1 MSELK
6 TLLSLIDSFSKL
18 PGIGTK
24 SAERMAYAVLEMK
37 KDDIDQFAKALID
50 SKNNIHKC
58 KICGLYSEEEVCP
71 ICQDKTLDHSTC
83 IVLAYPKDILPFEK
97 MNSFKG
103 VYHCLGGLIS
113 PNKGIGPDDLNIA
126 SLLNRIK
133 TEGIKEIIIATSP
146 TLEGETTSLY
156 LSKILENENVVVTR
170 LAYGLPMGASIDYA
184 DTLTLSKAIEGRK
197 KL

>member
-1 MSELK
+1 MNELK
-6 TLLSLIDSFSKL
+6 TLSSLIDSFSKL
-18 PGIGTK
+18 PGIGAK

-37 KDDIDQFAKALID
+37 KEDVDQFSKALTET
-50 SKNNIHKC
+50 KTKIHKC
-58 KICGLYSEEEVCP
+58 KICGLYSEEDTCP

-83 IVLAYPKDILPFEK
+83 VVLAYPKDILPFEK
-97 MNSFKG
+97 MNSFNG

-126 SLLNRIK
+126 SLINRIK
-133 TEGIKEIIIATSP
+133 GEGIKEIIIATSP

-156 LSKILENENVVVTR
+156 LSRILENENVIVTR

-184 DTLTLSKAIEGRK
+184 DSLTLSKAIEGRK
-197 KL
+197 KI